1 MLRFKFV
8 TEYIEKIKISHAYEQ
23 FRKLRYLLHIT
34 PSFRKVKEFI
44 KHYFGGLYQRAD
56 EHHIFLLGGGLAFSI
71 FVCIIPFVLI
81 IFSVLGSVL
90 DSTYMQYQI
99 NLLIETIIPYYQYA
113 EFVKKIIFARITEVI
128 QYKTIAGIV
137 GAFGLLFA
145 ASGLFSSMRT
155 ILNAIFG
162 MKTEEPVLIA
172 KLKDFALVFLV
183 IIIFFA
189 TTILMPAFNVVRQAA
204 NEFYSI
210 PLFKTGFFEDIIL
223 SAISL
228 FLIFILFSI
237 LYFVVPKKKIERKAI
252 FVGAFWAALLWETAK
267 QLFGFYLNHFAA
279 FGKIYG
285 TYALVVVVAFW
296 IFYAS
301 IVFIVGA
308 EIGKLFDERS
318 RERMMNKLT
327 QPIYRPPRE

>member
-1 MLRFKFV
+1 MLRLKFISK
-8 TEYIEKIKISHAYEQ
+8 YIEKVRRSRMYEQ
-23 FRKLRYLLHIT
+23 FRKLRFKLHLT
-34 PSFRKVKEFI
+34 PSFRKVKDFVV
-44 KHYFGGLYQRAD
+44 HYFGGLYNRMDQ
-56 EHHIFLLGGGLAFSI
+56 HHIFLIGGGLAFSI

-113 EFVKKIIFARITEVI
+113 EFVKRIIFARITEVI

-162 MKTEEPVLIA
+162 MKTEESVLIA

-189 TTILMPAFNVVRQAA
+189 TTILMPLFNLVRQAA
-204 NEFYSI
+204 DELYSI
-210 PLFKTGFFEDIIL
+210 PFLQTGFFENIIL
-223 SAISL
+223 SAVSL
-228 FLIFILFSI
+228 FLIFLLFSA
-237 LYFVVPKKKIERKAI
+237 LYLVVPKKKIERKAV
-252 FVGAFWAALLWETAK
+252 FVGAFWAALLWEAAK
-267 QLFGFYLNHFAA
+267 QLFGFYLSNFAA

-285 TYALVVVVAFW
+285 AYALVVVVAFW

-308 EIGKLFDERS
+308 EIGKLFEERLRKRVVGES
-318 RERMMNKLT
+318 VPHKNISSK
-327 QPIYRPPRE
+327 

>member
-1 MLRFKFV
+1 MRSPKFLSEFIRKV
-8 TEYIEKIKISHAYEQ
+8 RSSQVYEQ
-23 FRKLRYLLHIT
+23 FRKLRYLLHLT
-34 PSFRKVKEFI
+34 PSFRRIKEFVV
-44 KHYFGGLYQRAD
+44 HYFSGLYNRMDQ
-56 EHHIFLLGGGLAFSI
+56 HHIFLLGGGLSFSI

-81 IFSVLGSVL
+81 IFSALGSVL

-145 ASGLFSSMRT
+145 SSGLFSSMRT

-189 TTILMPAFNVVRQAA
+189 TTILMPLFNVVRQAA
-204 NEFYSI
+204 DELYSI
-210 PLFKTGFFEDIIL
+210 PFLRTGFFEDMII
-223 SAISL
+223 SAVSL
-228 FLIFILFSI
+228 FLIFLLFSI
-237 LYFVVPKKKIERKAI
+237 LYFVVPKKKIERKAV

-301 IVFIVGA
+301 VVFIIGA
-308 EIGKLFDERS
+308 EIGKLYSERRAFLS
-318 RERMMNKLT
+318 QKNDK
-327 QPIYRPPRE
+327 